1 MKKHLFTSIPNN
13 YPVCQHSDCKLAK
26 KCLHY
31 LAYTHLVKTEE
42 WLRLINPRQCT
53 KDNQCTHYRN
63 SKPVTYALGF
73 TNFQKHM
80 FPEQYQTFMHILI
93 DKFGRD
99 PYFKRRRGDIAITP
113 KDQQTILDALKKA
126 KVSKELRFDAYEE
139 LVNWDD

>member
-63 SKPVTYALGF
+63 SKHVTYARGF

-93 DKFGRD
+93 DKFGETHTLSEDEVILPSLPKTNR
-99 PYFKRRRGDIAITP
+99 PY
-113 KDQQTILDALKKA
+113 LML
-126 KVSKELRFDAYEE
+126 
-139 LVNWDD
+139 